1 MTHENILKM
10 IEQQTKCISESI
22 GQVKKTLEDCED
34 MANDNFSLARVK
46 KEMDIAFK
54 YDHIRNDIGSVKR
67 QIDMI
72 LRSLEDEKRN
82 ERNAMFRL
90 KRKEQQP

>member
-46 KEMDIAFK
+46 KETDIAFK

-82 ERNAMFRL
+82 ERDAMFRL
-90 KRKEQQP
+90 KRKEQ

>member
-1 MTHENILKM
+1 MHENILKL
-10 IEQQTKCISESI
+10 IETQTKLIAESI
-22 GQVKKTLEDCED
+22 GQIKDMLEGCED
-34 MANDNFSLARVK
+34 MANDNFSLAKAR
-46 KEMDIAFK
+46 KELDIAYK

-90 KRKEQQP
+90 KRNEE